1 MSAKLRAWQVISI
14 AAMVW
19 LPSLA
24 NASFI
29 ETTMG
34 TAVVNDVTASY
45 FNPAALI
52 LVKNP
57 QIIAQGTTANFR
69 THFRGQS
76 TTLLTGVTEV
86 GHSSSNTRYYS
97 PSLYIGIPA
106 TQRVVVGIAMVT
118 NEANRDPG
126 EHSILRYV
134 QGRNQIQDY
143 DIVPAVALR
152 LNEYITIGA
161 GINFSYA
168 NFQLQSLSGFPGSN
182 LADSQSE
189 NNSEGRGLGA
199 NAGFLI
205 QPIEGTVI
213 GFNYRTINTY
223 HLSGKSIYEGVPRV
237 VSNHYHYKRSTP
249 ARAVISINHFFTK
262 KFGLIGTIQRTQ
274 WSASRETHIYGI
286 AGVAGGLP
294 VIINATVPYY
304 LRDTW
309 LLTLGSHYRLTPQWI
324 LRVAGTYNQSPINA
338 NYQIA
343 TGDSFSIA
351 ASTGY
356 QVNKTVTIDGSY
368 AHVFVKDA
376 NINMQGSRYLING
389 VNEGSRNSISLRITL
404 NL

>member
-1 MSAKLRAWQVISI
+1 MSAILKALRVISI
-14 AAMVW
+14 TAMVM

-24 NASFI
+24 QASFI

-69 THFRGQS
+69 TQFRGQS

-86 GHSSSNTRYYS
+86 GHSSSDTRYYS
-97 PSLYIGIPA
+97 PSLYMGMPA
-106 TQRVVVGIAMVT
+106 TQRVAVGIAIVT

-143 DIVPAVALR
+143 DVVPAVALR
-152 LNEYITIGA
+152 LNEYFSIGA
-161 GINFSYA
+161 GLNFSYA
-168 NFQLQSLSGFPGSN
+168 NFKLQSLSGFPGSN

-189 NNSEGRGLGA
+189 NSSDGRGLGA
-199 NAGFLI
+199 NAGFLL
-205 QPIEGTVI
+205 QPTAETVI
-213 GFNYRTINTY
+213 GFNYRSINTY

-237 VSNHYHYKRSTP
+237 VSNQYHYKRSTP
-249 ARAVISINHFFTK
+249 ARAVMSINHFFTK

-274 WSASRETHIYGI
+274 WSASREMHIYGI

-294 VIINATVPYY
+294 VTINATVPYY

-309 LLTLGSHYRLTPQWI
+309 LVTLGSHYRLTPQWI
-324 LRVAGTYNQSPINA
+324 LRVAGTYNQSPVNT
-338 NYQIA
+338 NYQIG

-356 QVNKTVTIDGSY
+356 QVNKMVTIDGGY
-368 AHVFVKDA
+368 AHVFVKNVD
-376 NINMQGSRYLING
+376 INMQGNRYLING
-389 VNEGSRNSISLRITL
+389 VNEGSRDAVSLRLTL

>member
-1 MSAKLRAWQVISI
+1 MSI
-14 AAMVW
+14 AVMFM

-24 NASFI
+24 QASFI

-45 FNPAALI
+45 FNPSALI

-86 GHSSSNTRYYS
+86 GHGSSNTRYYS
-97 PSLYIGIPA
+97 PSLYLGLPA
-106 TQRVVVGIAMVT
+106 TQRMAIGIAIVT

-143 DIVPAVALR
+143 DVVPAVALR
-152 LNEYITIGA
+152 LNRYFSIGA
-161 GINFSYA
+161 SINFSYA
-168 NFQLQSLSGFPGSN
+168 NFQLQSLFGFPGSN
-182 LADSQSE
+182 IADSQSE
-189 NNSEGRGLGA
+189 NSIDGKGLGA
-199 NAGFLI
+199 NAGFLL
-205 QPIEGTVI
+205 QPTAETVI
-213 GFNYRTINTY
+213 GFNYRSINTY
-223 HLSGKSIYEGVPRV
+223 HLSGKSIYEGVQRV
-237 VSNHYHYKRSTP
+237 VSNRHHFKLSTP
-249 ARAVISINHFFTK
+249 ARAVMSINHFFTN

-274 WSASRETHIYGI
+274 WSTYRETHIYGI
-286 AGVAGGLP
+286 ASIERGLP
-294 VIINATVPYY
+294 AIINATIPYY

-309 LLTLGSHYRLTPQWI
+309 LATLGSHYRLTPQWI
-324 LRVAGTYNQSPINA
+324 LRVAGTYNQSPANT
-338 NYQIA
+338 NYQIG

-356 QVNKTVTIDGSY
+356 QVNKMVTIDGSY
-368 AHVFVKDA
+368 AHVFVKNVDI
-376 NINMQGSRYLING
+376 NIQGNRYLING
-389 VNEGSRNSISLRITL
+389 VNEGSRDAVSLRVTL